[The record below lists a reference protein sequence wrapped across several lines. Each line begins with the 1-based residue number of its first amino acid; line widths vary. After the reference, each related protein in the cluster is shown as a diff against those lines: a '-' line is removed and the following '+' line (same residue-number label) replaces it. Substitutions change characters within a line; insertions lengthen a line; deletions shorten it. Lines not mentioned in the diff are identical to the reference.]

1 MCTLVKS
8 EWPIATIDYFA
19 YIGDK
24 LAEITWYM
32 GLWMEKDRRCTY
44 LMSTAIWPLLNAKLV
59 SKYKHFFYVLKEQFS
74 SPSILLTTDTEDFQ
88 LWARITVYFW
98 PWHIYET
105 SNFASNW
112 PHYHKWITFFFI
124 QLLLIVGVVDCFAA
138 IYVNTQLI
146 GLFVSSWK
154 IADNYLKRFMTPH
167 VFNSRTICQHSAKKA
182 ALSL

>member
-1 MCTLVKS
+1 MQNSFQNTSIFFTFWRNNFLRQ
-8 EWPIATIDYFA
+8 A
-19 YIGDK
+19 YN
-24 LAEITWYM
+24 
-32 GLWMEKDRRCTY
+32 
-44 LMSTAIWPLLNAKLV
+44 SLLF
-59 SKYKHFFYVLKEQFS
+59 HFPF
-74 SPSILLTTDTEDFQ
+74 SILLTTDTEDFQ